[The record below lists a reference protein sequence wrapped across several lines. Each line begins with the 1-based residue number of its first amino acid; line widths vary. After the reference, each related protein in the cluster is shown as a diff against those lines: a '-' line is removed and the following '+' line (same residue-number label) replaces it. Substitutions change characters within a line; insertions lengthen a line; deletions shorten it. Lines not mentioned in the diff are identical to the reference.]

1 MFLGNIVRMW
11 QPFNGLQVYPAGVG
25 KATEQEFVNVKGAL
39 DRFQG
44 IDSASLCNLSGR
56 YDNPMSTVFLAP
68 IYCYK
73 IRAQYILLQNLLPS
87 H

>member
-25 KATEQEFVNVKGAL
+25 KATEPEFVNIKGAQ

-44 IDSASLCNLSGR
+44 IDSASHTACQTGTTTL
-56 YDNPMSTVFLAP
+56 FL
-68 IYCYK
+68 
-73 IRAQYILLQNLLPS
+73 LGS
-87 H
+87 